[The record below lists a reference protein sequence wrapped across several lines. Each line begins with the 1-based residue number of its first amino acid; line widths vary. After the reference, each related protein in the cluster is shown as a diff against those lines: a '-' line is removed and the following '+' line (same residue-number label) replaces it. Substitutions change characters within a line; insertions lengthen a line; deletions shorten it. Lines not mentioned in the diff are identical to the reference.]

1 MEKRIWAVYIFHKFL
16 SQIVFPAWFSAT
28 PAALYMRLHVQLAP
42 GPRPLFPAPPPLPS
56 CTLFPTKKKTLFSF
70 GSHFR
75 SFCVV
80 HFTFHS
86 VHSEC
91 VSHPL
96 VRVLRGYFAK
106 LLRHYFPCVS
116 VCVFFF
122 TPFSCSSKNIYMYI
136 YFFSVWIM
144 PFWHFSKLFRCLQ
157 AGGLWYMLC
166 GCNVSALGWQCSG
179 NISNGPRS

>member
-56 CTLFPTKKKTLFSF
+56 CTLFPTKKKNPFFLWLAFPLVLCRTFHISLRSLRMCFPSTCASLEGLLCQASQTLFSL
-70 GSHFR
+70 
-75 SFCVV
+75 C
-80 HFTFHS
+80 
-86 VHSEC
+86 
-91 VSHPL
+91 
-96 VRVLRGYFAK
+96 
-106 LLRHYFPCVS
+106 
-116 VCVFFF
+116 VCVCFFF